1 MTTFDFA
8 TLLSDID
15 EEFIDEYQNDF
26 VSDEIKNDNNDLEQ
40 CENNK

>member
-15 EEFIDEYQNDF
+15 DKFILEYQN
-26 VSDEIKNDNNDLEQ
+26 VLLAMK
-40 CENNK
+40 

>member
-15 EEFIDEYQNDF
+15 GEFIDE
-26 VSDEIKNDNNDLEQ
+26 IILMI
-40 CENNK
+40 ENNKK